1 MARNENSP
9 SSEGAGHPVGRVAF
23 AHGTVKAIS
32 AEGVE
37 RLLSPDSPVYA
48 NERIIA
54 DSNGSASIVFDDPRN
69 TQLSI
74 GRMKE
79 VLLDDDVL
87 DTGVDLSDVSSGMGE
102 VQRALLAR
110 FGSPVSD
117 MFGSDHGHASETG
130 DYSHDLHDPLK
141 GLLPDPEDHS

>member
-9 SSEGAGHPVGRVAF
+9 SSEGAGHPVGKVQF
-23 AHGTVKAIS
+23 ASGTVKAIS
-32 AEGVE
+32 ADGVE
-37 RLLSPDSPVYA
+37 RLLSPDSPVYT

-54 DSNGSASIVFDDPRN
+54 DSDGSASIVFNDPRN

-79 VLLDDDVL
+79 VFLDEDVL
-87 DTGVDLSDVSSGMGE
+87 DTGVDLHDVSSGMGE
-102 VQRALLAR
+102 VQRALFAR

-117 MFGSDHGHASETG
+117 LFGSEDANDFGDCSLDH
-130 DYSHDLHDPLK
+130 HDSLK
-141 GLLPDPEDHS
+141 GLLPDLDDIT